1 VKFDA
6 QIEPTSLSDVPLIAA
21 SAERIGF
28 DALWSSETQHDPFLP
43 LALVAEHTRRLQ
55 FGTAVAIGFARS
67 PATLAYTAW
76 DLAEASSGRLILGL
90 GTQVKPHI
98 ERRFGMPWPDSPV
111 GKMRELISAVRAFWT
126 AWQTGERLNFRG
138 EHYKLT
144 LMSPF
149 FNPGPIEHP
158 QIPVYIAGVNTGLCR
173 LAGELADGFHSHAYH
188 SSRYLQEVVRP
199 AIAEGAARAGR
210 PVEAISLSTTAFA
223 VTDPQE
229 AQLVRSQ
236 IAFYAST
243 PSYRGVMELHG
254 WGETAEQLQGMARR
268 GEWPAMGGLITE
280 EMLEAF
286 AVVCEPEELGPAL
299 QERYQ
304 GLVDR
309 LALYLP
315 YVPGQRDPMWS
326 SLVRSLRAIV

>member
-1 VKFDA
+1 MKFDA
-6 QIEPTSLSDVPLIAA
+6 QIESTSLSEVPLLAA
-21 SAERIGF
+21 AAERIGF

-43 LALVAEHTRRLQ
+43 LALVAEHTRRVQ

-76 DLAEASSGRLILGL
+76 DLAEASGGRFILGL

-98 ERRFGMPWPDSPV
+98 ERRFGMPWPESPV
-111 GKMRELISAVRAFWT
+111 GKMSELIAAVRAFWN

-173 LAGELADGFHSHAYH
+173 LAGELADGFHSHPYH
-188 SSRYLQEVVRP
+188 SLRYLREVVRP
-199 AIAEGAARAGR
+199 AIAEGATQAGR

-229 AQLVRSQ
+229 AEIVRSQ

-254 WGETAEQLQGMARR
+254 WEETAEQLQGMARR
-268 GEWPAMGGLITE
+268 REWPAMGELITA
-280 EMLEAF
+280 EMLETF
-286 AVVCEPEELGPAL
+286 AVVCEPEELGSAL
-299 QERYQ
+299 LARYQ

-326 SLVRSLRAIV
+326 SLVRSIRARA

>member
-1 VKFDA
+1 MKFDA
-6 QIEPTSLSDVPLIAA
+6 QIEPASLSDVPLIAA

-55 FGTAVAIGFARS
+55 FGTSVAIGFARS

-76 DLAEASSGRLILGL
+76 DLAEVSGGRFILGL

-98 ERRFGMPWPDSPV
+98 ERRFGMPWPESPV
-111 GKMRELISAVRAFWT
+111 GKMRELITAVRAFWN

-138 EHYKLT
+138 EYYKLT

-149 FNPGPIEHP
+149 FNPGPIEQP
-158 QIPVYIAGVNTGLCR
+158 QIPIYIAGVNTGLCR
-173 LAGELADGFHSHAYH
+173 LAGELADGFHSHPYH
-188 SSRYLQEVVRP
+188 SPRYLREVVRP
-199 AIAEGAARAGR
+199 AIAEGATRAGR

-229 AQLVRSQ
+229 AQLVRGQ

-254 WGETAEQLQGMARR
+254 WGETAEQLQGMARQ
-268 GEWPAMGGLITE
+268 GEWDRLGEWITE

-299 QERYQ
+299 LERYQ

-315 YVPGQRDPMWS
+315 YVPGQRDLVWS
-326 SLVRSLRAIV
+326 SLVRSLRDRA

>member
-1 VKFDA
+1 MKFDA
-6 QIEPTSLSDVPLIAA
+6 QIEPTSLSDVPLLAA
-21 SAERIGF
+21 GAERIGF
-28 DALWSSETQHDPFLP
+28 DGLWSSETQHDPFLP
-43 LALVAEHTRRLQ
+43 LALVAEHTQRLK

-76 DLAEASSGRLILGL
+76 DLAEASGGRFILGL

-111 GKMRELISAVRAFWT
+111 GKMRELITAVRAFWN

-138 EHYKLT
+138 DHYKLT

-173 LAGELADGFHSHAYH
+173 LAGELADGFHSHPYH
-188 SSRYLQEVVRP
+188 SERYLREVVRP

-210 PVEAISLSTTAFA
+210 SVEAISLSTTAFA

-229 AQLVRSQ
+229 AEFVRSQ

-254 WGETAEQLQGMARR
+254 WGETAEQLRGIARQ
-268 GEWPAMGGLITE
+268 GEWDRLGEWITE

-326 SLVRSLRAIV
+326 SLVRSLRSIV